1 MADVVVVV
9 LIVILIFFAAG
20 TLVGAV
26 AVAALAFRRRDRPR
40 SGPGS
45 YDDGGQEPWYGAAR
59 SASGRE
65 RAGGAAGPKL
75 GSVQH
80 DTLGNARGD
89 RPSFPWPA
97 TSATG
102 IGSMP
107 GTDPAEAMRI
117 IAGELPDFPYLPEL
131 PARGP
136 GADLTGRTAALLVD
150 MPVETTPGGWR
161 IAERPGRYMRAA
173 RSMLSS
179 DLDALEEVMSGYAG
193 PLKISLCGP
202 WTLSA
207 TIELPRR
214 LDAILA
220 DSGAVADLTASLAE
234 AAAAHVAEVAKR
246 MPAAQLVVQFDEPA
260 LAAVAGGEVPT
271 ASGLSRLP
279 AVDAA
284 AVADRLGTVLAAA
297 GRCTIVH
304 CCATPVPFGIIM
316 AARPAGVAF
325 DLSLLRREQMDDV
338 AEAAEAGIGI
348 LAGVVPAGSSASA
361 ENQGAGAE
369 RAAPGGTSSLRR
381 PSPRGLEG
389 KGREGGGRERSRG
402 RPDEPADTA
411 ERVLRFWRR
420 LGMAPARCAEQVVI
434 SPSCGLAGASPAM
447 AISTLA
453 HCREAARIVP
463 ELAEEMEDR

>member
-1 MADVVVVV
+1 
-9 LIVILIFFAAG
+9 
-20 TLVGAV
+20 
-26 AVAALAFRRRDRPR
+26 
-40 SGPGS
+40 
-45 YDDGGQEPWYGAAR
+45 
-59 SASGRE
+59 
-65 RAGGAAGPKL
+65 
-75 GSVQH
+75 VQH
-80 DTLGNARGD
+80 DTLGNARD
-89 RPSFPWPA
+89 ARPSFPWPA
-97 TSATG
+97 ASATG

-150 MPVETTPGGWR
+150 IPVETTPGGWR

-173 RSMLSS
+173 RSMLSA

-214 LDAILA
+214 LDAVLA

-246 MPAAQLVVQFDEPA
+246 VPAARLVVQFDEPA

-284 AVADRLGTVLAAA
+284 VVADRLAVVLAAA
-297 GRCTIVH
+297 GRYTVVH
-304 CCATPVPFGIIM
+304 CCATPAPFGIIM
-316 AARPAGVAF
+316 TAQPAGIAF

-348 LAGVVPAGSSASA
+348 LAGAVPSGPA
-361 ENQGAGAE
+361 ENPGERASRRGAAPPGLRSEERATREGGAAKRPGGERGGRAGAG
-369 RAAPGGTSSLRR
+369 RAAPGVTSSPRR
-381 PSPRGLEG
+381 PSPRGREG
-389 KGREGGGRERSRG
+389 NGREGSRG

-411 ERVLRFWRR
+411 ERVLRFWRL
-420 LGMAPARCAEQVVI
+420 LGMAPDRCAEQVVI
-434 SPSCGLAGASPAM
+434 TPSCGLAGASPA
-447 AISTLA
+447 AAVATLA

-463 ELAEEMEDR
+463 ELAEEMEDRA